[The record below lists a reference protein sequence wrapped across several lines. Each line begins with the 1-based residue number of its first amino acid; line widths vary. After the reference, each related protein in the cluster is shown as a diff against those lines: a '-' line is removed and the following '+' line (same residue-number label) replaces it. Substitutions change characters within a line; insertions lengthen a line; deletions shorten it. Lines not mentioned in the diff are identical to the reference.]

1 MCGSMVDIQSPMAE
15 IRRGNK
21 KKKIEETTGQKY
33 NVRICYAGRP

>member
-1 MCGSMVDIQSPMAE
+1 MCGSMVDIQSATAE

-21 KKKIEETTGQKY
+21 KEEETTGQKY